1 MSIKDTLLTVGKVAA
16 SVVLNAYLPGATGII
31 QQVEDLLGPKT
42 GSEKKTLAVKMA
54 SNLLETLAKSGKLD
68 GAAPA
73 IADVEATVEK
83 ILAAMKATGQL
94 IESKDGVLDLGA
106 EGKFKVVVVGKME

>member
-54 SNLLETLAKSGKLD
+54 SSLLETLAKSGKLD

-73 IADVEATVEK
+73 LAEVETTVEK

-94 IESKDGVLDLGA
+94 IESKEGTLDLGS
-106 EGKFKVVVVGKME
+106 EGKFRLIVIGKVE